1 MQISEKNASNFF
13 SRGGGYAENR
23 RLFKGESL
31 KNRRLMT
38 MGGGGVK
45 NPEKMMTSFM
55 NAAFSKIFLEI
66 VYSFYL
72 ISVNFKKMNFETF
85 C

>member
-1 MQISEKNASNFF
+1 MYIENLVHISGEKCVKIFF

-23 RLFKGESL
+23 RLFKGGFL

-45 NPEKMMTSFM
+45 NPEKLMTSFM
-55 NAAFSKIFLEI
+55 NAAYYGKRKINGFLIIFS
-66 VYSFYL
+66 
-72 ISVNFKKMNFETF
+72 
-85 C
+85 

>member
-1 MQISEKNASNFF
+1 MCIENLVQISEKNASNFF

-23 RLFKGESL
+23 RLFKGGSL

-45 NPEKMMTSFM
+45 NPEKLMTSFM
-55 NAAFSKIFLEI
+55 NAA
-66 VYSFYL
+66 
-72 ISVNFKKMNFETF
+72 
-85 C
+85 